1 MRSANKKFFSAL
13 ACAGVMATTA
23 FVGVK
28 TNVINPKAVQ
38 VQAAKTNV
46 SSRSYGVDVS
56 SFQSTDL
63 SKHAQAGSQFA
74 IVKVSEGTSYR
85 NPNAKAQIASAIS
98 NNMLPMAY
106 HFATFGANSTSAVAE
121 ANYAVSSAQA
131 YGLPKGSY
139 IACDWET
146 GDGNN
151 VNGGKDASASAILA
165 FMNKISAAGYK
176 PLLYSGA
183 YLLKSNINT
192 STILAKYPNSLWVA
206 SYATTGRIDEPDFN
220 YFPSMDGVAIW
231 QFTDNWRGLYVD
243 GNISL
248 LPLSYNTASSQAPTS
263 SSTSSSSSSSSSSS
277 TTSKPSTTNT
287 SQAQTTVK
295 TPKTI
300 MYKSKVY
307 NKRGQYIGKYYSAYT
322 PITVIGGAVSI
333 NGKAYYQVGD
343 NQYVRVNNVD
353 GTPRTLT
360 HNAYI
365 YNNKGKRTYT
375 LGTKFYKGNSRATFG
390 SAMTINGK
398 SYYRVGKNAYVKVAN
413 FR

>member
-85 NPNAKAQIASAIS
+85 NPNAKGQIASALS
-98 NNMLPMAY
+98 NNMMPMAY
-106 HFATFGANSTSAVAE
+106 HFATFGANSSAAVSE
-121 ANYAVSSAQA
+121 ANYAISSAQA
-131 YGLPKGSY
+131 MGLPKGSY

-151 VNGGKDASASAILA
+151 VNGGKDASANAILA

-183 YLLKSNINT
+183 YLLRSNINT

-206 SYATTGRIDEPDFN
+206 SYATTGRIDTPNFS

-248 LPLSYNTASSQAPTS
+248 LPLSYNTASSQAPT
-263 SSTSSSSSSSSSSS
+263 TSSSSSSSSSSS
-277 TTSKPSTTNT
+277 ATTTKKPSTTNT
-287 SQAQTTVK
+287 NQDKTTIK
-295 TPKTI
+295 TSKTV
-300 MYKSKVY
+300 MHKALVY
-307 NKRGQYIGKYYSAYT
+307 NKEGKSIGKYYSAYT
-322 PITVIGGAVSI
+322 NITVIGGAVSI
-333 NGKAYYQVGD
+333 NGSAYYQVGD
-343 NQYVRVNNVD
+343 NQYVKVNNVD
-353 GTPRTLT
+353 GMSRTLT

-365 YNNKGKRTYT
+365 YNNKGHRVYSAGKW
-375 LGTKFYKGNSRATFG
+375 YKGESHKTYGG
-390 SAMTINGK
+390 SMTINGK
-398 SYYRVGKNAYVKVAN
+398 KYYRVNKNRYVKAAN